1 MERYVLRRRL
11 LLALGVVLL
20 ANVGCAVLREGR
32 VHDQPT
38 VKGIRF
44 VEEHQRFRWLRGTS
58 DYTLR
63 TAIVQKSS
71 APGAHFLYVVERT
84 ELDLES
90 LEDDA
95 RRMELWYAHHG
106 FFDARFQGWEIRQVR
121 PKRSW
126 RTWIHRGWAPYPKVV
141 QVVGHVREGPSSH
154 VRSVTFEGLDAVP
167 ALRGSVTRRVSV
179 TVGDRFDL
187 EAHEATIQ
195 QAMSI
200 LQNAS
205 FARAKVEGVVNV
217 WPEEQAV
224 DLVYRVSGVGVGQ
237 ACRFG
242 EVEITGGDR
251 VPKAQIREAVVIEP
265 GKAFSASALSETQLG
280 VFSLGV
286 FSLVQVQPDLAV
298 PGQNIPVRVDLTE
311 TRFRELRLG
320 PGLGVENG
328 EQFVRLGA
336 VFAHSNLLE
345 RLFKLD
351 ITANIGLKSFASAE
365 GVPDLSGVA
374 EEFDSTPVADAEVAL
389 TTPGFLRPD
398 LSLRQAAEFEIDEDP
413 GGRFRHWDL
422 SPSLTWKASRNLSL
436 VVAYHYGLWSGD
448 LDERLR
454 ELEPFADFKDD
465 YRILSLEQR
474 LLHDKRNDP
483 IRTRE
488 GTYADLGITEAG
500 LGAGYRFLH
509 VKGDLRGFLDTRR
522 WRKQL
527 GPTAGVLATRLA
539 GGWTAPHDVWA
550 KPGDSLSRVPYPDRF
565 QVGGSNSVRGWMPN
579 MLGPV
584 SCSDP
589 GDLDTCEILGGV
601 IALWGT
607 VEYRMDLP
615 WDSALAGFLDVGQAW
630 ETPEDF
636 DLSDLQPSAG
646 VGLRI
651 GTPVGPMRLD
661 FAFRLK
667 EDVGPVEFPGF
678 NVHFGLSEAF

>member
-1 MERYVLRRRL
+1 M
-11 LLALGVVLL
+11 LLALGVALL
-20 ANVGCAVLREGR
+20 ANAGCAVLREGR

-38 VKGIRF
+38 VRGIQF
-44 VEEHQRFRWLRGTS
+44 VEEQQAFRWIRGTS

-71 APGAHFLYVVERT
+71 PPGAHFLYVVERT
-84 ELDLES
+84 ELDLDS

-126 RTWIHRGWAPYPKVV
+126 RTWVHRGWAPYPKVV
-141 QVVGHVREGPSSH
+141 QVVGHVREGPASQ
-154 VRSVTFEGLDAVP
+154 VRSITFEGLDAVP

-179 TVGDRFDL
+179 RVGDRFDL

-195 QAMSI
+195 QAMAI

-224 DLVYRVSGVGVGQ
+224 DLVYQVSGVGVGH

-242 EVEITGGDR
+242 DVEITGGDR
-251 VPKAQIREAVVIEP
+251 VPESQIREKVVVEP
-265 GKAFSASALSETQLG
+265 GKAFSASALSATQFG

-286 FSLVQVQPDLAV
+286 FSLVQVQPDFSV
-298 PGQNIPVRVDLTE
+298 PGRDIPVRVDLTE
-311 TRFRELRLG
+311 TRFRELKLG

-336 VFAHSNLLE
+336 AFAHSNLLE

-365 GVPDLSGVA
+365 GVPDLTGVA
-374 EEFDSTPVADAEVAL
+374 EEFSTSPVADAEVAL

-398 LSLRQAAEFEIDEDP
+398 LSLRQAAKFEIDEDP
-413 GGRFRHWDL
+413 GGRFQHWGL
-422 SPSLTWKASRNLSL
+422 SPSLTWKANRNLSL
-436 VVAYHYGLWSGD
+436 IFAYHYELWSGD
-448 LDERLR
+448 LNERLA
-454 ELEPFADFKDD
+454 ELEPFEDLLDD

-488 GTYADLGITEAG
+488 GTYADLGITGAG

-509 VKGDLRGFLDTRR
+509 VKGDLRAFLDTRR

-539 GGWTAPHDVWA
+539 GGWAAPHDLWA
-550 KPGDSLSRVPYPDRF
+550 KPGDSLSRIPYPNRF
-565 QVGGSNSVRGWMPN
+565 QLGGSNSVRGWMPN

-584 SCSDP
+584 DCSNSE
-589 GDLDTCEILGGV
+589 DLDTCEIVGGEV
-601 IALWGT
+601 ALWGT
-607 VEYRMDLP
+607 VEYRVDMP

-630 ETPEDF
+630 QNPEDF
-636 DLSDLQPSAG
+636 DLADLQPSAG
-646 VGLRI
+646 VGIRI
-651 GTPVGPMRLD
+651 GTPVGPVRLD

-667 EDVGPVEFPGF
+667 EDVGPEDFPGF